1 MYMDKFLDDRELC
14 DLECLRDGVFA
25 PLSTYMTMSQY
36 KRCLNEMKISDSDIF
51 PIPIVSMSSSEAQL
65 GTVLNLKTI
74 TGTLVATLTVEECW
88 QPDID
93 KEFYSVL
100 GSNDD
105 NHPYI
110 KYVKSKNP
118 QYYLSGSLEFKE
130 FSFHSNFM
138 NERRTP
144 AQTRELMSEGNWIG
158 FQTRNPLHRSHI
170 ELIKRSAE
178 SSGAKVFLHPV
189 EGVTQECDIP
199 FPVRMKCYKEVLS
212 YLGENVTLSIL
223 PLSMRMAGP
232 REAVWHAVIRR
243 NYGCSHFIV
252 GRDHAGPSYKKKDG
266 TSFYGPLEAQQLAKS
281 LEADLRIKIVT
292 SEEVVYCE
300 DTQSYMTVTEAKEHS
315 VKQISGTAFRS
326 MLEKGSEVPEWFSY
340 PSVLEPLKKFYQK
353 PQGLCVYFT
362 GLSGAGK
369 TTLAQGLKGF
379 LEESQ
384 PHREVTVLDA
394 DEIRTHLSKGLGFS
408 KEDRSMNVRRIGYVA
423 SENVKHGGIVLVANI
438 APFKE
443 DRDYNRRLISQ
454 YGKYVEVF
462 VNTSLE
468 VCESRDVKGLYKLA
482 RAGKITQFTGISD
495 PYETPENAL
504 VVSGMNIQDS
514 IHYLVQHIL

>member
-1 MYMDKFLDDRELC
+1 MDKILDERELC

-25 PLSTYMTMSQY
+25 PLSTYMTKEQY
-36 KRCLNEMKISDSDIF
+36 DMCLSSLKISETDVF
-51 PIPIVSMSSSEAQL
+51 PMPIVSMAASEVPL
-65 GTVLNLKTI
+65 GSLVNLKTI
-74 TGTLVATLTVEECW
+74 TGTIVATLTVQECW
-88 QPDID
+88 QPDLD
-93 KEFYSVL
+93 KEFVSVF

-110 KYVKSKNP
+110 QYIKSKNP
-118 QYYLSGSLEFKE
+118 LYYLSGSLDFKPYA
-130 FSFHSNFM
+130 FHSNFM

-144 AQTRELMSEGNWIG
+144 AQTKELMKQLGGDWIG

-170 ELIKRSAE
+170 ELIKKCAQQ
-178 SSGAKVFLHPV
+178 SGAKVLLHPV

-199 FPVRMKCYKEVLS
+199 FPVRMKCYKEVLP
-212 YLGENVTLSIL
+212 YLGDDVTLSIL

-266 TSFYGPLEAQQLAKS
+266 SSFYGPLEAQQLAKS
-281 LEADLRIKIVT
+281 LEAQIGIKIVT

-300 DTQSYMTVTEAKEHS
+300 DTQSYMTVTEAKDHS

-326 MLEKGSEVPEWFSY
+326 MLDKGSEVPEWFSY
-340 PSVLEPLKKFYQK
+340 PNVLDTLRKFYQK
-353 PQGLCVYFT
+353 SPGLCVYFT

-369 TTLAQGLKGF
+369 TTLAQGLKGA

-384 PHREVTVLDA
+384 PHKEVTLLDA

-423 SENVKHGGIVLVANI
+423 SEIVKHGGVVLVANI

-454 YGKYVEVF
+454 YGRYVEVF
-462 VNTSLE
+462 VDTSLE
-468 VCESRDVKGLYKLA
+468 ICESRDVKGLYKAA
-482 RAGKITQFTGISD
+482 RAGKIAQFTGISD

-504 VVSGMNIQDS
+504 VVSGMNIEDS
-514 IHYLVQHIL
+514 VKFISSAL